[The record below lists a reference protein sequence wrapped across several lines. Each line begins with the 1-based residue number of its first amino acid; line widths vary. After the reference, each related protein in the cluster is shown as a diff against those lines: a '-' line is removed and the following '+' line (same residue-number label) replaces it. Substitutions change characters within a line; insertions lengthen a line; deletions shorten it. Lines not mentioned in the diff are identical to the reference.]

1 MAFTSE
7 FGSRDDVKNK
17 IIIFVTDGRSNIKH
31 RSYTIKTASDK
42 LKTKATT
49 VSSVLKTWLLSIQTI
64 SYMHSEKSEISKT
77 IQCKHNQASN
87 KENFLS
93 RSVSLFIVGFV

>member
-17 IIIFVTDGRSNIKH
+17 IIIFVTDGESNIEH
-31 RSYTIKTASDK
+31 PSYTVKTASDK
-42 LKTKATT
+42 LKTRATT

-64 SYMHSEKSEISKT
+64 SYMHFEESEIFKT
-77 IQCKHNQASN
+77 NQCKNN
-87 KENFLS
+87 
-93 RSVSLFIVGFV
+93 